1 MWWYIMEGLKY
12 KNRKCEG
19 TYFGGYWD
27 YVWIVGFICIITV
40 FEVKNDKIIE
50 KF

>member
-1 MWWYIMEGLKY
+1 LWKTEIKNEKLRWSKYIMWWYIMEGLKY

-27 YVWIVGFICIITV
+27 YV
-40 FEVKNDKIIE
+40 
-50 KF
+50 